1 MLLHCAEGFSGSS
14 FLLVSHDAFD
24 NCGIALLI
32 SEELEDPAIPCSYV
46 CKELLQAFDAAVRE
60 GFGPFLGAVVDPAS
74 DPPPLLR
81 KN

>member
-60 GFGPFLGAVVDPAS
+60 GFDPFLESTAYAAATPH
-74 DPPPLLR
+74 
-81 KN
+81 